1 MAQSIEQIVAEL
13 DNAYRPQVDLI
24 QKQLAELPA
33 YYQAQ
38 EQGLNVAREN
48 AFRDITGQANQR
60 GVLYSGMPIQEQT
73 RYTGERYLPA
83 LAGLKR
89 QQSEQTTNY
98 QSRINDIRSRQY
110 QQAQSVRQNQL
121 QNELQAQIERERI
134 AAQQRQAASRVSGGR
149 SSGGGGSSA
158 KPTRADYNADL
169 KSIEAAMQNRGQV
182 GSYENMVRQFVQT
195 YAKYGISP
203 QEIGETLYNT
213 YGRYGP
219 RPGKKFY
226 G

>member
-1 MAQSIEQIVAEL
+1 MAQTIEQIVAEL

-149 SSGGGGSSA
+149 SGGGGGSSA

>member
-13 DNAYRPQVDLI
+13 ENAYKPQVDLI

-38 EQGLNVAREN
+38 EQGLNVAKDN

-83 LAGLKR
+83 MAGLKR
-89 QQSEQTTNY
+89 QQSEQTTGY
-98 QSRINDIRSRQY
+98 QSQINDVRSRQY
-110 QQAQSVRQNQL
+110 QQAQSIRQNQL

-149 SSGGGGSSA
+149 SGGGGGSSA

>member
-149 SSGGGGSSA
+149 SGGGGGSSA